1 MSLSIWGCHFL
12 GLKTEEYI
20 KGHLGA
26 KQAHFC
32 SMCGPHFCSMK
43 ISQDVRDYAAKKGI
57 SDTEALEKGMEE
69 KSIEFVKKGAEVYQK
84 I

>member
-1 MSLSIWGCHFL
+1 
-12 GLKTEEYI
+12 
-20 KGHLGA
+20 
-26 KQAHFC
+26 
-32 SMCGPHFCSMK
+32 MCGPHFCSMK

-69 KSIEFVKKGAEVYQK
+69 KSIEFIKKGAEVYQK